1 MSNASIPQVYVD
13 GFRDALR
20 HLAQQEMTKLRPYVD
35 EFSPEAETGHWDRLS
50 AGDMATKA
58 RKSATPETG
67 RTWSRRVAIAT
78 PYNDSEVTEV
88 EDPSM
93 MLIDPNSNIVQ
104 SMGYSAA
111 RQFDD
116 IIIAA
121 ATGLATEVSR
131 TAGEPSHA
139 TVAFPAG
146 QTVGDGTLPI
156 SFDFITAVQELFMD
170 NDIDPSMFKV
180 AVVGPTQVRK
190 LMQLT
195 EQTSA
200 DYVNREALQTLNASG
215 VVPNWMGFT
224 WIMSTRLTIPAVDE
238 IDCLFFTRRAI
249 GLHVPEDITT
259 FVQRDPSLQYAWR
272 PYCQLTAGAVRVE
285 DEHIVR
291 GHFADTL

>member
-1 MSNASIPQVYVD
+1 MSNVSIPQVYVD

-35 EFSPEAETGHWDRLS
+35 EFSPEAETGHWDRLT
-50 AGDMATKA
+50 AGDMAA
-58 RKSATPETG
+58 KSRNAATPETG

-78 PYNDSEVTEV
+78 PFNDSEITEV

-121 ATGLATEVSR
+121 ATGDATEVSR
-131 TAGEPSHA
+131 TAGEPSHSL
-139 TVAFPAG
+139 VPFLAG

-156 SFDFITAVQELFMD
+156 NFDFITAVQELFMD

-190 LMQLT
+190 LLQLT
-195 EQTSA
+195 EQTSS

-215 VVPNWMGFT
+215 IVPNWMGFT
-224 WIMSTRLTIPAVDE
+224 WIMSTRLNIPAVDE
-238 IDCLFFTRRAI
+238 IDCLFYTRRAI

-272 PYCQLTAGAVRVE
+272 PYMQLTAGAVRVE